1 VASGGTLSN
10 QWSFIITDFNS
21 NLLPF
26 EIAEHNTT
34 TGFIAGSFLADLSN
48 TQNTFG
54 YIYFNNPDI
63 NTSQEN
69 RAALNSAAVASWH
82 LPNEVNFKPG
92 VATSD
97 FNSAFSSTTGL
108 RGAAA
113 NFADTATD
121 IRTVRSS
128 LLNGLANFSIE
139 TMFMLNILDDIH
151 QLVTIPETVVGT
163 ELNIRTHNSPETTVP
178 IDGLKLRMN
187 GPGGASEHFYRSLD
201 LVINRW
207 YHMIAVFRST
217 GLYSLYIDGDLIT
230 PTAVTTP
237 AVTPGAPTFVGTLL
251 TIGGF
256 AGNTDYMNGK
266 IDDVLIISGTIGAD
280 SAKWRA
286 RNSLYPDSS
295 FTLAA
300 IEAPGT
306 ANDNMA
312 GIYFDINNSSTFTIN
327 LNDHLVSPAG
337 RTVSG
342 VTIATP
348 PSAGEGAVTILSSTS
363 VRYTPPAS
371 FSGTPDF
378 TLNVS
383 TA

>member
-1 VASGGTLSN
+1 
-10 QWSFIITDFNS
+10 
-21 NLLPF
+21 
-26 EIAEHNTT
+26 
-34 TGFIAGSFLADLSN
+34 
-48 TQNTFG
+48 
-54 YIYFNNPDI
+54 
-63 NTSQEN
+63 
-69 RAALNSAAVASWH
+69 
-82 LPNEVNFKPG
+82 
-92 VATSD
+92 
-97 FNSAFSSTTGL
+97 
-108 RGAAA
+108 
-113 NFADTATD
+113 
-121 IRTVRSS
+121 
-128 LLNGLANFSIE
+128 
-139 TMFMLNILDDIH
+139 
-151 QLVTIPETVVGT
+151 
-163 ELNIRTHNSPETTVP
+163 
-178 IDGLKLRMN
+178 
-187 GPGGASEHFYRSLD
+187 
-201 LVINRW
+201 
-207 YHMIAVFRST
+207 MIAVFRST